1 MSDSWQVGVSSLLL
15 QCRSGFLATTGE
27 HGPETSMAPFAMYQG
42 NIILH
47 LSTLARHTKNIN
59 NDNHVGFM
67 ACTPENEGESPLAL
81 PRLSFQGVISP
92 VPDMSFEDAKHA
104 YLECIPD
111 AESLFSFADFT
122 LFYIA
127 PLHIQWVGGFGSARK
142 ISVKSWHKS
151 LSDKV
156 D

>member
-47 LSTLARHTKNIN
+47 LSTLARHTKNIS

-67 ACTPENEGESPLAL
+67 VCMPENEGESPLSL
-81 PRLSFQGVISP
+81 PRLSFQGVIAP
-92 VPDMSFEDAKHA
+92 VSDMSSEDAKDA
-104 YLECIPD
+104 YLERIPD

-122 LFYIA
+122 LFHIT
-127 PLHIQWVGGFGSARK
+127 PSHIQWVGGFGSARK
-142 ISVKSWHKS
+142 LS
-151 LSDKV
+151 LKVWDKLRV
-156 D
+156 